1 MPLKMTPVS
10 SRHNQ
15 DLESEAN
22 LWGRTSGVT
31 AGVSASTTPGG
42 SATAPGDIAR
52 AFVEARL
59 AARALPRYPGS
70 MPVSLAE
77 AYAIQDAALALF
89 PDQIAGWKVGRVPP
103 DLQAR
108 LGDERV
114 AGPTF
119 RGALRTPAAG
129 ETVALPAI
137 PGGFSAVEAEF
148 VYRLATDA
156 PTGKTAWTAEE
167 ALGVVAALHV
177 GVEFAG
183 SPLKSIN
190 DLGSTVVASDFGNNA
205 ALVVGPEIAGWRTRP
220 DGALTAETFIDGVR
234 VGAGTAA
241 SVPGGPALALAF
253 LLGHCAARGL
263 PLKAGMYVTT
273 GAATGIHE
281 ISAGQSARVSF
292 GEFGEILCA
301 AEIARPAA
309 R

>member
-1 MPLKMTPVS
+1 M
-10 SRHNQ
+10 
-15 DLESEAN
+15 
-22 LWGRTSGVT
+22 T
-31 AGVSASTTPGG
+31 AGVRASTTPAA
-42 SATAPGDIAR
+42 SATAPGEIAQ
-52 AFVEARL
+52 AFVGARL
-59 AARALPRYPGS
+59 AARALPGFPGVI
-70 MPVSLAE
+70 PASLTE
-77 AYAIQDAALALF
+77 AYAVQDAALDLF
-89 PDQIAGWKVGRVPP
+89 PGEIAGWKVGRVPP
-103 DLQAR
+103 ELQAR
-108 LGDERV
+108 LGNERV

-119 RGALRTPAAG
+119 LAALRRPAAG

-137 PGGFSAVEAEF
+137 AGGFAAVEAEV
-148 VYRLATDA
+148 VYRLAVDA
-156 PTGKTAWTAEE
+156 PAGKTDWTAEE

-183 SPLKSIN
+183 SPLKTIN
-190 DLGSTVVASDFGNNA
+190 DLGSTAVASDFGNNT
-205 ALVVGPEIAGWRTRP
+205 ALIIGPEIPGWRTRADATRP
-220 DGALTAETFIDGVR
+220 AETFIDGVK
-234 VGAGTAA
+234 VGSGTAA

-273 GAATGIHE
+273 GAATGIHA

>member
-1 MPLKMTPVS
+1 M
-10 SRHNQ
+10 
-15 DLESEAN
+15 
-22 LWGRTSGVT
+22 T
-31 AGVSASTTPGG
+31 AGVSASTTPA
-42 SATAPGDIAR
+42 ATGTAHGEIAH
-52 AFVEARL
+52 AFVGARL
-59 AARALPRYPGS
+59 AGRALPAFPGA
-70 MPVSLAE
+70 MPATLAE

-89 PDQIAGWKVGRVPP
+89 PDRIAGWKVGRVPP

-108 LGDERV
+108 LGNERV

-119 RGALRTPAAG
+119 QGALRTPAAG
-129 ETVALPAI
+129 ETVALAAI
-137 PGGFSAVEAEF
+137 AGGFAAVEAEF
-148 VYRLATDA
+148 VYRLGVDA
-156 PTGKTAWTAEE
+156 PAGKTDWTVDE

-177 GVEFAG
+177 GVELAG
-183 SPLKSIN
+183 SPLKTIN
-190 DLGSTVVASDFGNNA
+190 DQGSTAVASDFGNNA
-205 ALVVGPEIAGWRTRP
+205 ALVVGPEISGWRARA
-220 DGALTAETFIDGVR
+220 DASLTAETFIDGVS

-241 SVPGGPALALAF
+241 SVPGGPGPALAF

-281 ISAGQSARVSF
+281 IRAGQSARVSF